1 MGDVGLSFGD
11 SAFDVGGDEV
21 VEDGDGGDEVFGIV
35 DVVEGA
41 DAGSESLDFLDC
53 REGFGEG
60 GLPSIHFP
68 KWQRGRGEGMT
79 LGLRRDSTDWPKR

>member
-1 MGDVGLSFGD
+1 MGNVCLSFGD

-21 VEDGDGGDEVFGIV
+21 VEDGDGGDEVLGVV
-35 DVVEGA
+35 DVVEWA

-53 REGFGEG
+53 RERFGEG

-68 KWQRGRGEGMT
+68 RARRGRAGGIT
-79 LGLRRDSTDWPKR
+79 LGLRRDSTDCPKR

>member
-1 MGDVGLSFGD
+1 MGDVSLSFGD
-11 SAFDVGGDEV
+11 SAFDVGRDEV
-21 VEDGDGGDEVFGIV
+21 VEDGDGGDEVFGVV

-68 KWQRGRGEGMT
+68 RARVGRVGG
-79 LGLRRDSTDWPKR
+79 